1 MASYPQLK
9 VESSNLYPALSF
21 SDISLRIFF
30 SHIFSLHHHDING
43 CLSLAFL
50 GKKEHSDIHGRFLQD
65 YRPTDVITFPAD
77 QKEGSAG
84 EILIS
89 VDQAIMESRERG
101 IPLPE
106 ELSLYLIH
114 GWLHLIGF
122 DDIDESDRKI
132 MRREEK
138 HAMDYIR
145 ELGAWPDFL
154 LASTSQQ

>member
-1 MASYPQLK
+1 
-9 VESSNLYPALSF
+9 
-21 SDISLRIFF
+21 
-30 SHIFSLHHHDING
+30 
-43 CLSLAFL
+43 
-50 GKKEHSDIHGRFLQD
+50 
-65 YRPTDVITFPAD
+65 
-77 QKEGSAG
+77 
-84 EILIS
+84 
-89 VDQAIMESRERG
+89 VDQAIVESRERG
-101 IPLPE
+101 IPLAE

-154 LASTSQQ
+154 LAST